1 MPNKP
6 RMLEGYRVLDF
17 TQFVA
22 GPTCTR
28 LLAEMGAEVIK
39 LELAP
44 EGDRVRAGGLKP
56 LQPEQKGSSHSTY
69 YLQHN
74 HSKLSFAIDMKA
86 PGARELVMSMLP
98 KIDVVVENF
107 APGVIKRLGF
117 AYEDVKQVNPSIIM
131 CSISMAG
138 QTGPLSFKAGYDYIG
153 QAYAGV
159 TDGIGEADRAPATV
173 TMAIGDVSTG
183 VATAMAVGFAL
194 LHRERT
200 GEGQYL
206 DGSLTDTYFHMH
218 ETTVP
223 IVALRG
229 DKYRPTRN
237 GSQHPQGGPTGTYHY
252 RGDEYIFLTIPT
264 GHQWHQFVKAVGMPE
279 LANDPRFKSA
289 RGRRD
294 NNADLQKI
302 IEDWLAKF
310 PSRDDAI
317 AALDK
322 ERVPC
327 APVLTVNQAMR
338 HPHLNERKTV
348 RWIDDPLLG
357 KVAIP
362 GVPVK
367 FSAWPDRM
375 ELRSA
380 RLGEDNERVIH
391 ELTSL
396 TDAQI
401 AKLYADGVL
410 VRDPTIDAKA
420 EAKTA

>member
-1 MPNKP
+1 MANKP

-22 GPTCTR
+22 GPTCSR

-44 EGDRVRAGGLKP
+44 AGDRVRGGGLKP
-56 LQPEQKGSSHSTY
+56 LQPEHKQSSHSTY

-74 HSKLSFAIDMKA
+74 HSKLSFAIDLKQ
-86 PGARELVMSMLP
+86 PGARELVMSMIP
-98 KIDVVVENF
+98 KVDVVVENF
-107 APGVIKRLGF
+107 APGVIDRLGF
-117 AYEDVKQVNPSIIM
+117 SYAEVKKINPSIIM

-138 QTGPLSFKAGYDYIG
+138 QTGPLSYKAGYDYIG

-183 VATAMAVGFAL
+183 VAAAMAVGFAL

-206 DGSLTDTYFHMH
+206 DASLLDTYFHMH
-218 ETTVP
+218 ETNVP
-223 IVALRG
+223 MVALRG
-229 DKYRPTRN
+229 DKYRPTRA

-252 RGDEYIFLTIPT
+252 KGDEYIFLTIPT
-264 GHQWHQFVKAVGMPE
+264 PHQFRQFCRAMGMPE
-279 LANDPRFKSA
+279 LADDPRFKSA

-294 NNADLQKI
+294 NNAQLQKI
-302 IEDWLAKF
+302 IEDWMATL
-310 PSRDDAI
+310 PTRDDVI

-327 APVLTVNQAMR
+327 APVLTVNEAVK

-348 RWIDDPLLG
+348 RWVEDPLLG

-362 GVPVK
+362 AVPVK
-367 FSAWPDRM
+367 FSAWPDRI
-375 ELRSA
+375 EVRSA
-380 RLGEDNERVIH
+380 RLGEDNERVLH
-391 ELTSL
+391 ELTNLS
-396 TDAQI
+396 DDQI
-401 AKLYADGVL
+401 KKLYADGIL
-410 VRDPTIDAKA
+410 VRDATLGAKA
-420 EAKTA
+420 AGA

>member
-1 MPNKP
+1 MPNQQ

-28 LLAEMGAEVIK
+28 LLGEMGAEVVK

-56 LQPEQKGSSHSTY
+56 LQPEHKGSSHSTY
-69 YLQHN
+69 YLQHD
-74 HSKLSFAIDMKA
+74 HSKLSLAIDLKK
-86 PGARELVMSMLP
+86 PGARELVMSMIP
-98 KIDVVVENF
+98 KFDVLVENF

-117 AYEDVKQVNPSIIM
+117 SYEDVKKVNPAIIM

-138 QTGPLSFKAGYDYIG
+138 QTGPLSDKAGYDYIG
-153 QAYAGV
+153 QAYAGI
-159 TDGIGEADRAPATV
+159 TDGIGEADRAPAVT

-183 VATAMAVGFAL
+183 VAAAMAVGFAL

-206 DGSLTDTYFHMH
+206 DASLVDTYFHMH
-218 ETTVP
+218 ESNVP
-223 IVALRG
+223 HVALRG

-237 GSQHPQGGPTGTYHY
+237 GSQHPGGGPTGIFHY
-252 RGDEYIFLTIPT
+252 RGDQYIYLTIPT
-264 GHQWHQFVKAVGMPE
+264 PHQWHQFVRAMGMPE
-279 LANDPRFKSA
+279 LGTDPRFKSA

-294 NNADLQKI
+294 NAAELQKI
-302 IEDWLAKF
+302 IEDWLATF
-310 PSRDDAI
+310 ATRDDAI

-327 APVLTVNQAMR
+327 APVLTVNEAVK

-357 KVAIP
+357 KVAVP
-362 GVPVK
+362 AVPVK
-367 FSAWPDRM
+367 FSAWPDRTK
-375 ELRSA
+375 LRSA
-380 RLGEDNERVIH
+380 RLGEDNERVLR
-391 ELTSL
+391 EFL
-396 TDAQI
+396 DMPAEQI
-401 AKLYADGVL
+401 QKLYADGVL
-410 VRDPTIDAKA
+410 VRDSTIGSDATKA
-420 EAKTA
+420 

>member
-22 GPTCTR
+22 GPTCSR

-44 EGDRVRAGGLKP
+44 LGDRVRGGGLKP
-56 LQPEQKGSSHSTY
+56 LKPEHKESSHSTY
-69 YLQHN
+69 YMQHN
-74 HSKLSFAIDMKA
+74 HSKLSFAIDLKR
-86 PGARELVMSMLP
+86 PGARELVMSMIP
-98 KIDVVVENF
+98 KVDVVVENF
-107 APGVIKRLGF
+107 APGVIDRLGF
-117 AYEDVKQVNPSIIM
+117 SYKDVKKVNPSIIM

-138 QTGPLSFKAGYDYIG
+138 QTGPLSYKAGYDYIG

-183 VATAMAVGFAL
+183 VAAAMAVGFAL

-206 DGSLTDTYFHMH
+206 DASLLDTYFHMH
-218 ETTVP
+218 ESSVP
-223 IVALRG
+223 MVALRG
-229 DKYRPTRN
+229 DKYRPTRA
-237 GSQHPQGGPTGTYHY
+237 GSQHPQGGPTGTFHY
-252 RGDEYIFLTIPT
+252 KGDEYVFLTIPT
-264 GHQWHQFVKAVGMPE
+264 PHQFRQFCRAMGMPE
-279 LANDPRFKSA
+279 LADDPRFKSA

-294 NNADLQKI
+294 NNAELQKI
-302 IEDWLAKF
+302 IEDWMAAQ
-310 PSRDDAI
+310 PSRDAVI

-327 APVLTVNQAMR
+327 APVLTVNEAVK

-362 GVPVK
+362 AVPVK
-367 FSAWPDRM
+367 FSAWPDRIDV
-375 ELRSA
+375 RSA
-380 RLGEDNERVIH
+380 RLGEDNERVLH

-396 TDAQI
+396 SDAQI
-401 AKLYADGVL
+401 KQLYADGIL
-410 VRDPTIDAKA
+410 VRDATIDAKPA
-420 EAKTA
+420 GA